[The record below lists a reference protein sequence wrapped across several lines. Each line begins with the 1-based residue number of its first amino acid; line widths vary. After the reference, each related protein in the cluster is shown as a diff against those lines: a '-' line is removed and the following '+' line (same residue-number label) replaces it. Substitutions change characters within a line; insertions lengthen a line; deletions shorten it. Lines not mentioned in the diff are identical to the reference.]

1 MPVGMCSHS
10 CQLYSLISNCWRIQW
25 PREGGEMARSRSAE
39 VIAPGLRGLTRR
51 LLTSAGVSLGPSRG
65 WIVWQKGELCNIYVF
80 LPHFNPKLRFPIK
93 YFISQK
99 GKITLLR
106 KSIHLWGLMI
116 PGTKPDNNN
125 DCYNKQ
131 IRLFKEFLGRI
142 TTALINDEMW
152 LNLTKE
158 EEEDGFDN
166 LLARSF

>member
-1 MPVGMCSHS
+1 MM
-10 CQLYSLISNCWRIQW
+10 
-25 PREGGEMARSRSAE
+25 
-39 VIAPGLRGLTRR
+39 
-51 LLTSAGVSLGPSRG
+51 
-65 WIVWQKGELCNIYVF
+65 
-80 LPHFNPKLRFPIK
+80 
-93 YFISQK
+93 
-99 GKITLLR
+99 
-106 KSIHLWGLMI
+106 

-152 LNLTKE
+152 FNLTKE